1 MNLDIDVDYEQDSSS
16 EDEEQEQDA
25 ADSDDFLAIGRYVI
39 TEVEEFLAQAA
50 ADELGNNN
58 RRKRMLAGGT
68 RPPYK
73 RRSFDNQGAYQCIL
87 RDHLVGPE
95 RTGLCAKDFQV
106 HFRMSRL
113 SVESIIQV
121 IGNSGVPFIETFR
134 TNRFGL
140 VGASIEAKVLLPL
153 RVLAYGVAPHTFCD
167 YFQMSVSQSG
177 RCCRQ
182 FNSVIPKVQ

>member
-1 MNLDIDVDYEQDSSS
+1 MNLDIDVDYEQDS
-16 EDEEQEQDA
+16 EESAEGEEQDA

-50 ADELGNNN
+50 DDELANNN
-58 RRKRMLAGGT
+58 RKKRTSAGGT

-73 RRSFDNQGAYQCIL
+73 RRSFDNHGAYQCIL

-106 HFRMSRL
+106 HFRMSRPR
-113 SVESIIQV
+113 VESIIQA
-121 IGNSGVPFIETFR
+121 IGNSGVPFFETFR

-140 VGASIEAKVLLPL
+140 VGASIESL
-153 RVLAYGVAPHTFCD
+153 G
-167 YFQMSVSQSG
+167 G
-177 RCCRQ
+177 RSPRGR
-182 FNSVIPKVQ
+182 I